1 MNPLSPRTERLLEL
15 ARDEEPP
22 NADVRDRV
30 ERSLARRVA
39 LGAGVVA
46 GSAAVTKSAVG
57 AGVALSIAKPLAIA
71 GLAFGVAVA
80 SWKAADLVVPP
91 NSAPRATPPAAHTK
105 LPARDVKPSAPS
117 LPLEQPNSPRVEA
130 PPAKPAST
138 AQGRSASLPTGDS
151 KEVIMPDMPT
161 PPATP
166 DELRAETD
174 ALRLAQRALRDGDAT
189 RALALLDEQDR
200 SYRSGLLGQERAAAR
215 VMALCQAGQADQ
227 ARAEAA
233 SFERRFP
240 RSPLVPRVRSSCR
253 EP

>member
-1 MNPLSPRTERLLEL
+1 MNPLSPRTQRLLEL
-15 ARDEEPP
+15 ARDQETPQS
-22 NADVRDRV
+22 DVRDRV

-46 GSAAVTKSAVG
+46 GSAVVTKSAVG

-71 GLAFGVAVA
+71 GLVAGVAVA
-80 SWKAADLVVPP
+80 SWKAADFVVPP
-91 NSAPRATPPAAHTK
+91 PAAPRSAPPAAHAK
-105 LPARDVKPSAPS
+105 PQARNVTPSAPS
-117 LPLEQPNSPRVEA
+117 VPLEQPSSPRDEVA
-130 PPAKPAST
+130 SAKPANT
-138 AQGRSASLPTGDS
+138 AQGRSASPPTGDS
-151 KEVIMPDMPT
+151 KEVIMPAMPT

-189 RALALLDEQDR
+189 RALALLDEQDGR
-200 SYRSGLLGQERAAAR
+200 YRSGLLAQERAAAR
-215 VMALCQAGQADQ
+215 VMALCQDGQAVQ

-253 EP
+253 